1 MEMMDLDRD
10 KSIGNVLIESSIAD
24 VRETFERSDSLG
36 SADVINADDC
46 YENVT
51 KEQKIS
57 VPGNGNIVN
66 SVRKMNVGKNDK
78 VSTDSVTNEQVDEKL
93 RRAIDIVVGYSRV
106 SNETKER
113 LKSAVTDVHCKLMSE
128 EEACQCYQ
136 LAISYFRT
144 YYNMV
149 EKLLNR
155 ANLVAKEHNRG
166 IISAV
171 EESGIETNV
180 KDEGP
185 EVSTQTS
192 NDESNVTDDNQTK
205 DEMRRRKVRRARK
218 TLMRGVSAVDKKHL
232 DKCIHDYCE
241 SSIRHS
247 TKVNAIRK
255 AVSMVLH
262 EGCTGVDAAR
272 ATNLTPRTVMKHV
285 YIVKDSLNLPK
296 SQKANQQTTSK
307 NAENEIKEK
316 NFPRKVTDNDREIA
330 KMLIN
335 ENFGCVE
342 AEDFSGTALELES
355 KVDKLLRAFS
365 YNGNVKKIRETII
378 KIFMEQKSSEMYK
391 VITELP
397 ITIVNSYVRLL
408 KGFLWAE
415 NAMKNAKG
423 MPTDTLLRGRRK
435 LHNDGECDDIQNA
448 ELARSFES
456 DGILSAKK
464 KRKSMSRG
472 VFIGKVDVLTLHA
485 KNGVENEEQLMKSVI
500 SYLIGHQ
507 YRRSEMAQT
516 NMQICL
522 EHILL
527 DGLSVSETLRI
538 HDGPNEGILEIYNKR
553 CRDAFIALTVD
564 FPTFVIGLNSLNEGM
579 AISRRF
585 LNMPQTIFDKDSTDL
600 DISDEMEEVR
610 ELLYELI
617 KTNFSSGVMVE
628 HLAKIYKESYETTG
642 LGPLLP
648 NNWLDHI
655 RVAEEFE
662 VVNRGPIVMVY
673 TRQRDAASLIIESSS
688 NSLNITKGLA
698 SPKSKET
705 ARIRLTDRELAQ
717 QMKSILSFEPIICP
731 STVSVIVMKCDDDST
746 DIYVQLAST
755 KNNFELLRSAMDSYY
770 EEQASGE
777 PVTEPEVGGIYAIR
791 ESDGHWYRALLKVPE
806 YFILLDNGRIMYA
819 KNATTRRLRAEYAL
833 PRIYPIYAFIVTLD
847 KKYDNAPSLCIL
859 RTACHTQLPLPLRF
873 ISAYTEN
880 CLVKYNVQSSI
891 VWIEDRKEQ
900 EQNVIKVIPPQ
911 YPVSAGE
918 VELVA
923 MELNEMPKKRFAAH
937 ILAVFDANDIS
948 IRQCSFDPI
957 PDYILSAVK
966 RDSLA
971 QSSPPPFSELI
982 PGRFYAA
989 KLHPDSNWD
998 RVRLL
1003 GPSTIDADCFRV
1015 YAVDI
1020 GSFGIVRK
1028 SNIRHLR
1035 IPNGLRKIL
1044 MAKCKIAGIKPKNGG
1059 QIWCR
1064 EGQAAICN
1072 ILTGA
1077 KHVEV
1082 EPVSDWE
1089 LFEEPGCIV
1098 VPFATVNIFADG
1110 NNVGQMIIE
1119 QGYAQHI

>member
-285 YIVKDSLNLPK
+285 YIVKD
-296 SQKANQQTTSK
+296 
-307 NAENEIKEK
+307 I
-316 NFPRKVTDNDREIA
+316 TDNDREIA

-564 FPTFVIGLNSLNEGM
+564 FPTFVIGLNSLNEDEKSRSRKKRSRM
-579 AISRRF
+579 SAVKVEIPIDAKDASNVDVLKLDTIEKLFISI
-585 LNMPQTIFDKDSTDL
+585 PEKAK
-600 DISDEMEEVR
+600 
-610 ELLYELI
+610 ELLYRYLMKLLDI
-617 KTNFSSGVMVE
+617 NFPLEKRLVSGLLQMIGEKMAMKYILDDKLLEDFVAYFYEKHSNV
-628 HLAKIYKESYETTG
+628 AKFSCG
-642 LGPLLP
+642 SQLP
-648 NNWLDHI
+648 
-655 RVAEEFE
+655 VFS
-662 VVNRGPIVMVY
+662 
-673 TRQRDAASLIIESSS
+673 TIIII
-688 NSLNITKGLA
+688 NITCCTG
-698 SPKSKET
+698 
-705 ARIRLTDRELAQ
+705 
-717 QMKSILSFEPIICP
+717 
-731 STVSVIVMKCDDDST
+731 
-746 DIYVQLAST
+746 
-755 KNNFELLRSAMDSYY
+755 
-770 EEQASGE
+770 
-777 PVTEPEVGGIYAIR
+777 
-791 ESDGHWYRALLKVPE
+791 
-806 YFILLDNGRIMYA
+806 
-819 KNATTRRLRAEYAL
+819 
-833 PRIYPIYAFIVTLD
+833 
-847 KKYDNAPSLCIL
+847 
-859 RTACHTQLPLPLRF
+859 
-873 ISAYTEN
+873 
-880 CLVKYNVQSSI
+880 
-891 VWIEDRKEQ
+891 
-900 EQNVIKVIPPQ
+900 
-911 YPVSAGE
+911 
-918 VELVA
+918 
-923 MELNEMPKKRFAAH
+923 KR
-937 ILAVFDANDIS
+937 
-948 IRQCSFDPI
+948 
-957 PDYILSAVK
+957 
-966 RDSLA
+966 
-971 QSSPPPFSELI
+971 
-982 PGRFYAA
+982 
-989 KLHPDSNWD
+989 
-998 RVRLL
+998 
-1003 GPSTIDADCFRV
+1003 
-1015 YAVDI
+1015 
-1020 GSFGIVRK
+1020 
-1028 SNIRHLR
+1028 
-1035 IPNGLRKIL
+1035 
-1044 MAKCKIAGIKPKNGG
+1044 
-1059 QIWCR
+1059 
-1064 EGQAAICN
+1064 
-1072 ILTGA
+1072 
-1077 KHVEV
+1077 
-1082 EPVSDWE
+1082 
-1089 LFEEPGCIV
+1089 
-1098 VPFATVNIFADG
+1098 
-1110 NNVGQMIIE
+1110 
-1119 QGYAQHI
+1119 